1 VSATFNPALVTA
13 RDRMRL
19 QLGDT
24 GSVPAGYTDGAYEIA
39 NPDFLDSTYDSALS
53 QNGSEIEATI
63 NLAQALIGRFAREAE
78 KVTIGPD
85 TFDYS
90 SKTRSLQAL
99 INRLRA
105 SQTAQQGQASRKM
118 HSHQPFRG

>member
-1 VSATFNPALVTA
+1 MSATFNPALASA

-24 GSVPAGYTDGAYEIA
+24 GTVPVGYVSGAYDITK
-39 NPDFLDSTYDSALS
+39 PDLLDSTYDSALA
-53 QNGSEIEATI
+53 QNGTEIEATI

-78 KVTIGPD
+78 KITIGPD
-85 TFDYS
+85 IFDYS
-90 SKTRSLQAL
+90 GRTRSLQNL

-105 SQTAQQGQASRKM
+105 GQVAQLGQTRRKM
-118 HSHQPFRG
+118 RSHLPCR

>member
-1 VSATFNPALVTA
+1 MSATFNPALASA

-24 GSVPAGYTDGAYEIA
+24 GTPPTGYVSGAYDIIK
-39 NPDFLDSTYDSALS
+39 PDLLDSTYDSALA
-53 QNGSEIEATI
+53 QNGTEIEATI

-118 HSHQPFRG
+118 HSHQPYRG

>member
-1 VSATFNPALVTA
+1 MSATFNPALASA

-24 GSVPAGYTDGAYEIA
+24 GTPPTGYATGAYDIIK
-39 NPDFLDSTYDSALS
+39 PDFLDATYDSALT
-53 QNGSEIEATI
+53 QNGSEVEATI

-118 HSHQPFRG
+118 HSHQPYRG

>member
-1 VSATFNPALVTA
+1 MSATFNPALASA

-24 GSVPAGYTDGAYEIA
+24 GTPPTGYATGAYEIA
-39 NPDFLDSTYDSALS
+39 KPDFLDATYDSALT
-53 QNGSEIEATI
+53 QNGSEVEATI

-85 TFDYS
+85 MFDYS

-118 HSHQPFRG
+118 HSHQPYRG

>member
-1 VSATFNPALVTA
+1 MSATFNPALVTA

-24 GSVPAGYTDGAYEIA
+24 GIVPAGYVSGAYDIA
-39 NPDFLDSTYDSALS
+39 KPDLLDSTYDSALS
-53 QNGSEIEATI
+53 QNGTELEATI
-63 NLAQALIGRFAREAE
+63 NLAQALIGRFARQAE

-85 TFDYS
+85 IFDYS
-90 SKTRSLQAL
+90 GRTRSLQNL

-105 SQTAQQGQASRKM
+105 SQVADQGQPRRKM
-118 HSHQPFRG
+118 HSHQPHR

>member
-1 VSATFNPALVTA
+1 LSATFNPALVTA

-24 GSVPAGYTDGAYEIA
+24 GAPPTNYNSGAYDIA
-39 NPDFLDSTYDSALS
+39 KPDFLDATYDSALT

-105 SQTAQQGQASRKM
+105 SQVAQQGQTSRKM
-118 HSHQPFRG
+118 HSHQPCR

>member
-1 VSATFNPALVTA
+1 
-13 RDRMRL
+13 MRL

-24 GSVPAGYTDGAYEIA
+24 GIVPTGYTDGAYDIA
-39 NPDFLDSTYDSALS
+39 KPDFLDSTYDSALS
-53 QNGSEIEATI
+53 QNGTELEATI
-63 NLAQALIGRFAREAE
+63 NLAQALIGRFARDAE

-90 SKTRSLQAL
+90 SRVRSLQAL

-105 SQTAQQGQASRKM
+105 SQVADQGQARRKM
-118 HSHQPFRG
+118 HSHQPCR

>member
-1 VSATFNPALVTA
+1 MSATFNPALVTA

-24 GSVPAGYTDGAYEIA
+24 GAPPTGYSSGAYEITK
-39 NPDFLDSTYDSALS
+39 PDLLDSTYDSALA
-53 QNGSEIEATI
+53 QNGTEIEATI

-85 TFDYS
+85 IFDYS
-90 SKTRSLQAL
+90 GRTRSLQNL

-105 SQTAQQGQASRKM
+105 SQVSELGQTRRKM
-118 HSHQPFRG
+118 RSHQPCR